1 MNAKI
6 EYTDEPLGELQVVP
20 DFLPLSVEPQPRPR
34 YNLDE
39 LLAQC
44 DASAKVT
51 SEEREWLDAKP
62 AGSELNI

>member
-20 DFLPLSVEPQPRPR
+20 DFLPLSVEPQSRPR

-44 DASAKVT
+44 DALAKVT

-62 AGSELNI
+62 MGNELT